1 MRKFILIPV
10 VNLGIKPKGV
20 FLEIISE
27 SANFGG
33 VNFQDLKNS
42 GLANEVAITE
52 AILNRLSHPKISA
65 CHLYLSH
72 HLQNLNSHS
81 ISLGLTLAVFL
92 QQRNCQYHKVI
103 AIGEIDIYSSDLS
116 ISGGHYFEIQIAA
129 ILALGKQPYLVAL
142 FIPAHLLNETADA
155 LVHRLAKL
163 NFEVKAVITLGEAL
177 TSLGVS

>member
-10 VNLGIKPKGV
+10 VNLGIKPKGI

-42 GLANEVAITE
+42 GLAKEVTMTE
-52 AILNRLSHPKISA
+52 AILNRLNHPKISA
-65 CHLYLSH
+65 NHLYLSYY
-72 HLQNLNSHS
+72 LPNLNSHS

-92 QQRNCQYHKVI
+92 QQRNCPYHKVI
-103 AIGEIDIYSSDLS
+103 AIGEIDIHSSDLS
-116 ISGGHYFEIQIAA
+116 ISGGHYFETQITA

-142 FIPAHLLNETADA
+142 FIPSYLLNGIAGA
-155 LVHRLAKL
+155 LVNRLAEL
-163 NFEVKAVITLGEAL
+163 NFEVKAVITLDEAL

>member
-81 ISLGLTLAVFL
+81 IS
-92 QQRNCQYHKVI
+92 
-103 AIGEIDIYSSDLS
+103 
-116 ISGGHYFEIQIAA
+116 
-129 ILALGKQPYLVAL
+129 
-142 FIPAHLLNETADA
+142 
-155 LVHRLAKL
+155 
-163 NFEVKAVITLGEAL
+163 
-177 TSLGVS
+177 